1 MFFYTRRKHN
11 LERKHKLLYN
21 LQTSYAARWFSCTVF
36 LSLQVTCSCLLV
48 LSMHWMIH
56 MLLYV
61 TRSSC
66 LLYVTHSS
74 CLLYVTCYCRFT
86 CTSTRQVSVQHERTT
101 HTSQYNTREQQKNT
115 HNFINMSHANTNST
129 SSIKQRERAKEEHI
143 QFHANTDSIN

>member
-86 CTSTRQVSVQHERTT
+86 CTSTRQVSVQYEWRTHNT
-101 HTSQYNTREQQKNT
+101 HKIKHHKMHHHKATRESNKI
-115 HNFINMSHANTNST
+115 HRMIFITQEKSL
-129 SSIKQRERAKEEHI
+129 I
-143 QFHANTDSIN
+143 